1 MAAAANTAS
10 RRLSIPPASS
20 SILILPSRCWFSIR
34 RSQVYS
40 LAPKT
45 RSRKYT
51 VVASSTFIH
60 DACRQNNV
68 DFRCER
74 PNSSCLTSR
83 ASNLEVPM
91 VKAMISHGIIE
102 QRRSVVAVGTPITR
116 RPPRRSVQAVLP
128 HTALTLDSG
137 GKRYS
142 PHIAQSVGHA
152 NSRTVSG
159 TCQIE
164 RCFSLVHALPS
175 PTSAEAIFVVR
186 LVHRYYGVVRLL

>member
-1 MAAAANTAS
+1 MGFAHKVGVSNPLPLAESNTS
-10 RRLSIPPASS
+10 
-20 SILILPSRCWFSIR
+20 
-34 RSQVYS
+34 RSQPAAHC
-40 LAPKT
+40 LFTPC
-45 RSRKYT
+45 
-51 VVASSTFIH
+51 ASG
-60 DACRQNNV
+60 CVQ
-68 DFRCER
+68 
-74 PNSSCLTSR
+74 
-83 ASNLEVPM
+83 
-91 VKAMISHGIIE
+91 
-102 QRRSVVAVGTPITR
+102 VVAVGTPITR

-175 PTSAEAIFVVR
+175 PTSVEDKSSLFGWFIGVGSEVARFRAGHRPPLKLHGRFSRMQLSRRVR
-186 LVHRYYGVVRLL
+186 IPRCQ

>member
-1 MAAAANTAS
+1 M
-10 RRLSIPPASS
+10 LLGSS
-20 SILILPSRCWFSIR
+20 ECF
-34 RSQVYS
+34 
-40 LAPKT
+40 
-45 RSRKYT
+45 
-51 VVASSTFIH
+51 
-60 DACRQNNV
+60 
-68 DFRCER
+68 
-74 PNSSCLTSR
+74 
-83 ASNLEVPM
+83 NL
-91 VKAMISHGIIE
+91 
-102 QRRSVVAVGTPITR
+102 VAVGTPITR

-175 PTSAEAIFVVR
+175 PTSAEDKSSLFGWFIGTMAQSDFS
-186 LVHRYYGVVRLL
+186 

>member
-1 MAAAANTAS
+1 MHSDKIATNA
-10 RRLSIPPASS
+10 
-20 SILILPSRCWFSIR
+20 
-34 RSQVYS
+34 V
-40 LAPKT
+40 T
-45 RSRKYT
+45 RSFY
-51 VVASSTFIH
+51 F
-60 DACRQNNV
+60 
-68 DFRCER
+68 
-74 PNSSCLTSR
+74 
-83 ASNLEVPM
+83 
-91 VKAMISHGIIE
+91 E
-102 QRRSVVAVGTPITR
+102 QVVAVGTPITR

-175 PTSAEAIFVVR
+175 PTSAEDKSSLFGWFIGTMAQSDFS
-186 LVHRYYGVVRLL
+186 

>member
-1 MAAAANTAS
+1 MDSVARTKNS
-10 RRLSIPPASS
+10 R
-20 SILILPSRCWFSIR
+20 
-34 RSQVYS
+34 
-40 LAPKT
+40 T
-45 RSRKYT
+45 
-51 VVASSTFIH
+51 
-60 DACRQNNV
+60 
-68 DFRCER
+68 
-74 PNSSCLTSR
+74 
-83 ASNLEVPM
+83 
-91 VKAMISHGIIE
+91 
-102 QRRSVVAVGTPITR
+102 SVVAVGTPITR

-175 PTSAEAIFVVR
+175 PTSVEDKSSLFGWFIGTMAQSDFS
-186 LVHRYYGVVRLL
+186 